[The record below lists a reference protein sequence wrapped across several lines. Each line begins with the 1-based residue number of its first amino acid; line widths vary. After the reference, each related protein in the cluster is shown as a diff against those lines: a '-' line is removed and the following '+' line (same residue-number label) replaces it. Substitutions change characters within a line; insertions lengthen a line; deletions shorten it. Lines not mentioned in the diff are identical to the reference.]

1 MSDNVEKL
9 RSVLDLEDRI
19 ADIKGLGL
27 MIFTGD
33 PLRLF
38 ILKASYKYHQPEL
51 RRPLVQ

>member
-38 ILKASYKYHQPEL
+38 ILPKLLTSIIS
-51 RRPLVQ
+51 RS